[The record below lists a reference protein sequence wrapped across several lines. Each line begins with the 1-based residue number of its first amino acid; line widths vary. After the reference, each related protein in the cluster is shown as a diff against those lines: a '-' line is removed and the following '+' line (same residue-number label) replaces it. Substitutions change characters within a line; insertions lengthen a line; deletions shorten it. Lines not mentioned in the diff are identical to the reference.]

1 MATRYVFDTSAL
13 LTLHHNEPGVE
24 EVEEILRDSSAD
36 RYLSFI
42 SVTELFYI
50 TWQRKGKEEAYQAI
64 VRLKMLP
71 LQRVDPQEELLLQAG
86 EFKAMHSLSLADS
99 LIAATAL
106 QMKATLV
113 HKDPEFEQLKDR
125 LSLQALPYKG

>member
-1 MATRYVFDTSAL
+1 MIRYVFDTSAL
-13 LTLHHNEPGVE
+13 FALRHNEPGAA
-24 EVEEILRDSSAD
+24 EVEAILKDRSAE

-42 SVTELFYI
+42 SITEFFYI

-64 VRLKMLP
+64 IQLKMLP

-86 EFKAMHSLSLADS
+86 EFKALHSLSLADS

-113 HKDPEFEQLKDR
+113 HKDPEFEQLRDR

>member
-1 MATRYVFDTSAL
+1 MKTRYVLDTSAL
-13 LTLHHNEPGVE
+13 LTLHHDEPGAD
-24 EVEEILRDSSAD
+24 EVEKVLYDTSAD

-42 SVTELFYI
+42 SITELFYI
-50 TWQRKGKEEAYQAI
+50 IWQRSGKEAAYQSI
-64 VRLKMLP
+64 VQLKMLP
-71 LQRVDPQEELLLQAG
+71 LHRVDPQEELLLQAG

-106 QMKATLV
+106 HMDATLV
-113 HKDPEFEQLKDR
+113 HKDPEFEQLKDH

>member
-1 MATRYVFDTSAL
+1 MVRYVFDTSAL
-13 LTLHHNEPGVE
+13 LTLHHNEPGAA
-24 EVEEILRDSSAD
+24 EVEAILRDHSMD

-50 TWQRKGKEEAYQAI
+50 TWQRTGKEAAYQAI
-64 VRLKMLP
+64 VQLKMLP

-99 LIAATAL
+99 LIAATAW

-113 HKDPEFEQLKDR
+113 HKDPEFEQLQDR
-125 LSLQALPYKG
+125 LSLKALPYKG

>member
-1 MATRYVFDTSAL
+1 MVCYLLDTSAL
-13 LTLHHNEPGVE
+13 LTLHYNEQGADQVE
-24 EVEEILRDSSAD
+24 AILRDTKAN

-50 TWQRKGKEEAYQAI
+50 TWQRKGKEEAYQSI
-64 VRLKMLP
+64 VQLKMLP

-86 EFKAMHSLSLADS
+86 EFKALHSLSLADS

-125 LSLQALPYKG
+125 LSLQALPYKN